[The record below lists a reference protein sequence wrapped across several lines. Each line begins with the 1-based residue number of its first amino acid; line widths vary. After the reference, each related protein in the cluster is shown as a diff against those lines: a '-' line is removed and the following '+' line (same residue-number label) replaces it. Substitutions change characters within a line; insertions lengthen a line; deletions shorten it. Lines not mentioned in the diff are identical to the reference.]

1 MLSTDAVQAVWKT
14 QGLPA
19 DRVSLENAAIVCSC
33 TRYPLLIDPQLQ
45 GIKWIKGKEGSEMM
59 LITLSQD
66 KWQKRVEHALSNG
79 MVLMIESVSESID
92 SLLDPLLSRQF
103 VKRGKNFAVKI
114 GSEEIEMMANF
125 KLYLQTKLINPHYKP
140 ETAAQCTII
149 NFIVTES
156 GLEDQLLAMVVRVE
170 KPDLEQTKEE
180 LVNKQNQYIT
190 TLAQLEA
197 DLLKNLSEADPNT
210 ILTNISLIESLE
222 VTKATSTEIQRQ
234 QLNAKETEK
243 SINLLREI
251 YRRVAAEGAT
261 LYFLLIQL
269 CVVDHMYQYSLE
281 SFQTFFFKAIDN
293 TVENDVDEARVIDL
307 RQNIRMTI
315 YRWVQRGLFVRHK
328 QIFLTQLTFRLMQL
342 GILEGAEYDTQKMNF
357 LIFCPQKKDVPV
369 PAVLKKWM
377 PETVWFSV
385 QKIIEIELFEQFAQH
400 IEFGAAKR
408 FEDWYNELCP
418 ESEKLPLDWKK
429 LESMPFEK
437 LLVIRCLRPDR
448 ITTALD
454 NYIRKVMPHGNEFV
468 DCDSTSNS
476 KQILESAYKDS
487 TTMTPIYFILSPG
500 VNPVE
505 DVEYLAKSMGF
516 DTKKMVH
523 TIALGQGQDKFAND
537 KLDAG
542 HKEGFWVMLQ
552 NVHLMPRYLYELEK
566 KLNQFAL
573 EGSNP
578 NFRLFLTS
586 DPSREIPIGLLEKSI
601 KLTNEPP
608 QGLRDNIKRS
618 FSFFKKEEIEDK
630 DPKIKTIIFGLC
642 YFHSVMC
649 ERRKFGTKGWNR
661 VYPFSM
667 GDLRD
672 SSIVL
677 QNYMETNQASGK
689 IPWDDLK
696 YIFGEIMYGGHIVDD
711 WDRRFCASYLDNLMN
726 DTLLDEAEMFPFIE
740 GKNISFK
747 TPTPM
752 SHEGYIKYIETEL
765 PPETPLGYGMH
776 PNAEIDFRTKQCE
789 NLFEVLVDL
798 QPKGASAGGAVEDT
812 KIKEYFDLVNNTLSL
827 DSLRVNID
835 DLAGKLDDTTR
846 GPYQNAFIQ
855 ECEKLN
861 VLILGI
867 MRSLSDLDLAYK
879 GELTMNEA
887 METLEDNIRL
897 DRVPPQWKKI
907 AYPSER
913 QLISWTENIKARI
926 DQMNLWKDDP
936 TKIPKVVFINRLI
949 NPSSF
954 LTAIKQVFCRE
965 TQQELNKTTIQ
976 TDVLKKNYWDADLPE
991 LRKIDGALVF
1001 GFQVEGAR
1009 WDNNSGLEESLPKMS
1024 FSIVPV
1030 VNCKTVMLTD
1040 KEDKTVYQC
1049 PVYKTID
1056 RMMTYVFPAQLKTK
1070 YPAAKW
1076 IIAGVAMILDVP
1088 GAGDMFAP
1096 GKEPPS

>member
-1 MLSTDAVQAVWKT
+1 M
-14 QGLPA
+14 
-19 DRVSLENAAIVCSC
+19 
-33 TRYPLLIDPQLQ
+33 
-45 GIKWIKGKEGSEMM
+45 
-59 LITLSQD
+59 
-66 KWQKRVEHALSNG
+66 
-79 MVLMIESVSESID
+79 
-92 SLLDPLLSRQF
+92 
-103 VKRGKNFAVKI
+103 
-114 GSEEIEMMANF
+114 
-125 KLYLQTKLINPHYKP
+125 
-140 ETAAQCTII
+140 
-149 NFIVTES
+149 
-156 GLEDQLLAMVVRVE
+156 
-170 KPDLEQTKEE
+170 
-180 LVNKQNQYIT
+180 
-190 TLAQLEA
+190 
-197 DLLKNLSEADPNT
+197 
-210 ILTNISLIESLE
+210 
-222 VTKATSTEIQRQ
+222 
-234 QLNAKETEK
+234 
-243 SINLLREI
+243 
-251 YRRVAAEGAT
+251 
-261 LYFLLIQL
+261 
-269 CVVDHMYQYSLE
+269 
-281 SFQTFFFKAIDN
+281 
-293 TVENDVDEARVIDL
+293 
-307 RQNIRMTI
+307 
-315 YRWVQRGLFVRHK
+315 
-328 QIFLTQLTFRLMQL
+328 
-342 GILEGAEYDTQKMNF
+342 
-357 LIFCPQKKDVPV
+357 
-369 PAVLKKWM
+369 
-377 PETVWFSV
+377 
-385 QKIIEIELFEQFAQH
+385 
-400 IEFGAAKR
+400 
-408 FEDWYNELCP
+408 
-418 ESEKLPLDWKK
+418 EKLPLDWKK
-429 LESMPFEK
+429 LEQMPFEK
-437 LLVIRCLRPDR
+437 LLVIRALRPDR

-454 NYIRKVMPHGNEFV
+454 NYIRRALPFGSEFV

-487 TTMTPIYFILSPG
+487 STTTPIYFILSPG

-505 DVEYLAKSMGF
+505 DVEYLAKQMGF
-516 DTKKMVH
+516 DTKKMLH

-552 NVHLMPRYLYELEK
+552 NVHLMPAYLYELEK
-566 KLNQFAL
+566 RLNTFAL

-586 DPSREIPIGLLEKSI
+586 DPSNSIPIGLLEKSI

-608 QGLRDNIKRS
+608 QGLRDNMKRS

-711 WDRRFCASYLDNLMN
+711 WDRRFCATYLDNLMN
-726 DTLLDEAEMFPFIE
+726 DSLLDEAEMFPFIE
-740 GKNISFK
+740 NKGITFK
-747 TPTPM
+747 CPTPL

-776 PNAEIDFRTKQCE
+776 PNAEIDFRTNQCQ
-789 NLFEVLVDL
+789 NLFEILVDL
-798 QPKGASAGGAVEDT
+798 QPKGGSAAGAVEDT
-812 KIKEYFDLVNNTLSL
+812 KVKEYFELVLNTLGLEGLKVNIEDLVQ
-827 DSLRVNID
+827 
-835 DLAGKLDDTTR
+835 KLDDSTR

-861 VLILGI
+861 VLINGI
-867 MRSLSDLDLAYK
+867 MRSLGDLDLAYK

-913 QLISWTENIKARI
+913 PLVSWTENIKARI
-926 DQMNLWKDDP
+926 DQMNMWKDDP
-936 TKIPKVVFINRLI
+936 AKIPKVVFINRLI

-954 LTAIKQVFCRE
+954 LTAIKQVYCRE
-965 TQQELNKTTIQ
+965 TQQELNKTAIQ
-976 TDVLKKNYWDADLPE
+976 TDVLKKMYWEADLPE
-991 LRKIDGALVF
+991 LRKTDGALVF

-1009 WDNNSGLEESLPKMS
+1009 WDTNTGLEESLPKTS

-1030 VNCKTVMLTD
+1030 VNCRTVMLTD

-1076 IIAGVAMILDVP
+1076 VIAGVAMVLDVP
-1088 GAGDMFAP
+1088 GASDLFAP
-1096 GKEPPS
+1096 GKEPVN